1 MKKLFLY
8 IFLVLMFCSSAFAQN
23 YNPKIPIWDQY
34 SKITCRTKITYSYK
48 DGKMFG
54 PAESKYMQEIDFN
67 KGMVFHKLIEN
78 NEIVDL
84 PINNKKIIDKY
95 FYYVGGNVDPI
106 NTIYLGRGI
115 VINFFVTKNKISSI
129 GTNTFSQKVFISH
142 ADCL

>member
-1 MKKLFLY
+1 MKKLSLY
-8 IFLVLMFCSSAFAQN
+8 LFLVLMVCSNAFAQN

-95 FYYVGGNVDPI
+95 FYYSLGGDPI